1 MEQPEDTKM
10 DTVYPVLISI
20 PHGGDVVPPEVNER
34 VSITDRDVFYDG
46 DTLTREIYNLR
57 NRVAAFI
64 EMPIARA
71 IVDVNRAPDD
81 RPPKNPDGVVKT
93 VTVNGTSVYKAGK
106 FPDDALIEEILQR
119 YYYPYHKKLDDLLD
133 NHNIKLALDC
143 HSMLPNSPPISVNP
157 GQPRPLI
164 CLCNRGDNRRMPT
177 GRPITCPPE
186 WIQALAESFRH
197 VFGNEG
203 EITINNPFLGGYI
216 SQVHYGR
223 RGIPWIQIEIN
234 RTLYLNEAHL
244 EPSEIM
250 VKEEIIRALQEKIAH
265 AIIRFWTGISD

>member
-10 DTVYPVLISI
+10 GTVYPLLISI
-20 PHGGDVVPPEVNER
+20 PHGGDVVPPEIEEI
-34 VSITDRDVFYDG
+34 VSITGRDVFYDG
-46 DTLTREIYNLR
+46 DTLTREIYDFR
-57 NRVAAFI
+57 NSVAAFI

-81 RPPKNPDGVVKT
+81 RPPKNPDGVVKA
-93 VTVNGTSVYKAGK
+93 VTTNGTPVYKKGM
-106 FPDDALIEEILQR
+106 FPDGALIEELLQR
-119 YYYPYHKKLDDLLD
+119 YYFPYHKKLDDLLD

-143 HSMLPNSPPISVNP
+143 HSMLPKSPPISDNL

-164 CLCNRGDNRRMPT
+164 CLCNRGDNRGRPT

-186 WIQALAESFRH
+186 WIQTLAESFRR
-197 VFGNEG
+197 VFPNEG
-203 EITINNPFLGGYI
+203 AVTINNPFLGGYI

-234 RTLYLNEAHL
+234 RTLYLNEAYFNPHEL
-244 EPSEIM
+244 R
-250 VKEEIIRALQEKIAH
+250 VKTEIIRGLREKIFN
-265 AIIRFWTGISD
+265 AIVRFWTEISD